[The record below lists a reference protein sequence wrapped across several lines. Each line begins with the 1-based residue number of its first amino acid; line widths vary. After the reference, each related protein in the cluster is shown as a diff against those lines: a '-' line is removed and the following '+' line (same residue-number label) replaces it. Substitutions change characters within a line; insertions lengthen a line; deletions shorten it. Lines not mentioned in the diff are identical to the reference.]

1 MAIKHFD
8 AQLARQDAKDAQY
21 QQDRTQWQA
30 QMVQHDKERVQQAQE
45 IAQLQ
50 AQIAHRDSQPLPKP
64 IQEGLK
70 SDATLPEVELGLR
83 EAFNGVPGFSLP
95 LPLSGPYV
103 QLTGPQAQA
112 VTISKVTG
120 DTAKEDLKDEK
131 STISLLNTANSS
143 LSSDLNQ
150 CKALNTQ
157 ANKDIAGFKKL
168 AERSKWQRFMP
179 GAEKVGL
186 LLTGAAVGHMI

>member
-1 MAIKHFD
+1 MSTTPAITTVVQSEVSALAHRHMTFTYGLVGTIILMMVLMAFGGYMAIKHFD

-70 SDATLPEVELGLR
+70 SDATLPEVELGL
-83 EAFNGVPGFSLP
+83 
-95 LPLSGPYV
+95 
-103 QLTGPQAQA
+103 
-112 VTISKVTG
+112 
-120 DTAKEDLKDEK
+120 
-131 STISLLNTANSS
+131 
-143 LSSDLNQ
+143 
-150 CKALNTQ
+150 
-157 ANKDIAGFKKL
+157 
-168 AERSKWQRFMP
+168 
-179 GAEKVGL
+179 
-186 LLTGAAVGHMI
+186 